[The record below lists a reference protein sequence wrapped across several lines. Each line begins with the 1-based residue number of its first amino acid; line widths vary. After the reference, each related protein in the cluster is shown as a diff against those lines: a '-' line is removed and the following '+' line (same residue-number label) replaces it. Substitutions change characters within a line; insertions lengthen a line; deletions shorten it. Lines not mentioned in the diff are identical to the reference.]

1 VRAMREQH
9 FGSRDP
15 DVGHEMYDD
24 DAVLMFLQRASALS
38 EGAGLRE

>member
-1 VRAMREQH
+1 MREQH

-24 DAVLMFLQRASALS
+24 DAVLMLPASG
-38 EGAGLRE
+38 ERFV